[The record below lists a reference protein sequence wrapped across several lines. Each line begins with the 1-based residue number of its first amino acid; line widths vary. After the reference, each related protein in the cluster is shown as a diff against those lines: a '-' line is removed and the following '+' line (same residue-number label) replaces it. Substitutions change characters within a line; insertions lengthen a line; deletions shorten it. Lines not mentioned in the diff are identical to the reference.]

1 MRIFW
6 TYKDGNKKIFENN
19 EEWVASKLEK
29 DSEYLKNLDK
39 EQNPETLYVECS
51 DSRVASEDLMGAEPG
66 GFVHRNVTCILE
78 SIK

>member
-1 MRIFW
+1 MRIIW

-39 EQNPETLYVECS
+39 EQNPETLYVGCS
-51 DSRVASEDLMGAEPG
+51 DSRVAAEDLMGAEPG